1 MLAYLQKKLYLC
13 ALFIWITINIKI
25 DMATNQQNTG
35 ALYNALTSGSKI
47 IGTII
52 TDSDIRVDGTIEG
65 DVKCSGKMVIGEQGL
80 VKGTV
85 ECQSAEIMGTLDGK
99 INVKYTLALRA
110 TSRLKGEINT
120 QTLMVEPNAI
130 FNGSCTMGNDSDKEK
145 TDNLKS
151 QK

>member
-1 MLAYLQKKLYLC
+1 
-13 ALFIWITINIKI
+13 
-25 DMATNQQNTG
+25 MATNQQNTG

-47 IGTII
+47 IGTVI
-52 TDSDIRVDGTIEG
+52 TDSDIRIDGTIEG

-130 FNGSCTMGNDSDKEK
+130 FNGSCTMGKDKPQEGK
-145 TDNLKS
+145 KV
-151 QK
+151 

>member
-1 MLAYLQKKLYLC
+1 
-13 ALFIWITINIKI
+13 
-25 DMATNQQNTG
+25 MATNQQNTG

-145 TDNLKS
+145 IDNLKS

>member
-145 TDNLKS
+145 IDNLKS